1 MPSDIRSPL
10 FVRGRVTGYAP
21 AMCAA
26 WPFRAPLRRA
36 LWSVSLA
43 SIAMS
48 AQVVAAGAQTPVPPP
63 PVTDTTT
70 QRDVGALRPG
80 DVLKI
85 VVFRDKELSNEYPI
99 DARGYVQIP
108 GLGVIKAAGLDPT
121 EVTDRLRL
129 ALIERGFAR
138 PEISVQP
145 LIRVSVLGEV
155 RAPQVYGVD
164 PGTNLLK
171 LLTVAGGPTDRAR
184 LKDTRV
190 IREGQ
195 AFKVDMESALNGSAA
210 GRIVLYSNDVVVVGR
225 KRGLTGENLGLTLT
239 FASLA
244 LTILNIAF
252 LVRNN

>member
-1 MPSDIRSPL
+1 
-10 FVRGRVTGYAP
+10 
-21 AMCAA
+21 
-26 WPFRAPLRRA
+26 
-36 LWSVSLA
+36 
-43 SIAMS
+43 
-48 AQVVAAGAQTPVPPP
+48 
-63 PVTDTTT
+63 VTDTTG

-80 DVLKI
+80 DALKI

-164 PGTNLLK
+164 PGTDLLK

-190 IREGQ
+190 IRDGQ

-225 KRGLTGENLGLTLT
+225 KRGLTGENLGMTLT
-239 FASLA
+239 IASLA

>member
-1 MPSDIRSPL
+1 MPSAIRSPL
-10 FVRGRVTGYAP
+10 FVRGRVSDYAP
-21 AMCAA
+21 AMRAVR
-26 WPFRAPLRRA
+26 PVHAPLRRA
-36 LWSVSLA
+36 LWSVSLV

-48 AQVVAAGAQTPVPPP
+48 APGFAAGAQTPVPPP
-63 PVTDTTT
+63 RAADTTT

-80 DVLKI
+80 DVLRI

-155 RAPQVYGVD
+155 RAPQVYPVD
-164 PGTNLLK
+164 PGTSLLQ

-190 IREGQ
+190 IRDGR
-195 AFKVDMESALNGSAA
+195 AFRVDMESALNGSAA
-210 GRIVLYSNDVVVVGR
+210 GRIVLYSNDVIVVGR
-225 KRGLTGENLGLTLT
+225 RRGLTGENLGLTLT